1 MKMKIQLDRFNKE
14 RKSSFNIKNCGAV
27 HGSECF
33 LIMTD
38 SANILVDS
46 GYGFCAKK
54 TTENIRNLLGEKPL
68 DYLLLTHSHY
78 DHAMGS
84 AQIALEYPNLTIIAS
99 EYCKTILE
107 KPTARQAIRKMDVSA
122 AGIYGFP
129 EPEDLTDK
137 LRVDKAV
144 KDGEEFTIGEYL
156 VRAVSLPGHT
166 KCCMGYYFVDQK
178 FMISCETIGL
188 YAGFETV
195 LPGCLVGYQMTVD
208 SCRKI
213 KALEIN
219 EMLLSHGG
227 MLYGDDI
234 ITFLDESGA
243 STDECK
249 DFIIDA
255 WKNGLDLRQTIESYK
270 EKYYSDDIAGF
281 YPEPA
286 LVANLSAQI
295 PMFIKECGQE
305 TE

>member
-1 MKMKIQLDRFNKE
+1 MLDRFNKE
-14 RKSSFNIKNCGAV
+14 QKSFFKIKSCGAV
-27 HGSECF
+27 HGGECF

-38 SANILVDS
+38 AVNILVDS
-46 GYGFCAKK
+46 GYGFCAEK
-54 TTENIRNLLGEKPL
+54 TAENIKKHLGDKPL

-84 AQIALEYPNLTIIAS
+84 AQIALEYPKLKIIAS

-107 KPTARQAIRKMDVSA
+107 KPSARLAIRKMDVSA
-122 AGIYGFP
+122 AKIYGFP
-129 EPEDLTDK
+129 EPEDLTEK
-137 LRVDKAV
+137 LRVDIAL
-144 KDGEEFTIGEYL
+144 KDGEEFMLGDDLIQ
-156 VRAVSLPGHT
+156 AVSLPGHT
-166 KCCMGYYFVDQK
+166 KCCMGYYFVNQK
-178 FMISCETIGL
+178 FMVSCETIGL
-188 YAGFETV
+188 YAEFGTV

-213 KALEIN
+213 RSYEIN
-219 EMLLSHGG
+219 EMLISHSG

-234 ITFLDESGA
+234 YTFLDKARE

-255 WKNGLDLRQTIESYK
+255 WKNGLDLRQSIESYK
-270 EKYYSDDIAGF
+270 KKYYTDDIAEF

-295 PMFIKECGQE
+295 PMFIKECGQSR
-305 TE
+305 